1 MAMLGTV
8 YPSPLPEAYDISER
22 VDLSANVRKAAF
34 SMDGH
39 EAMEILPEWG
49 NASRSHAILHRER
62 TLNRRVNGTMCGW
75 HDAVYGTMLVLP
87 SSEFIGTIAAPLDGE
102 FAIWNSTLVTQT
114 YEIIKSG
121 WAGISDDLASSVLTL
136 GPLED
141 RVVHYTVTLDGAVNI
156 NALLA
161 VRGKNGTA
169 SFSITGMRGVVW
181 PFRPQ
186 RGMQETWEWKTEV
199 QEAWDRTE
207 TRLALRDVPRISLR
221 CTYLLEQERAAQLD
235 MLLYEMPG
243 MVFALPAW
251 ERQTAVSDVQAG
263 AESISCDLNA
273 TPWQAGDSLIIW
285 QDERRNEL
293 ARVAAVGNSALALEA
308 PVSRTY
314 RNALVMPC
322 MQAHVDGAAGR
333 DMSVPVAEYDVE
345 LRLEDAMPAWSVADD
360 SAVEQYEGHDV
371 WEFPLYLSDGDTL
384 ARNLSFPRIT
394 LDNGLGP
401 VRVLHAAPTPAASF
415 TVTLP
420 AHGREEAMRLRGR
433 LLRRQGCLRPFW
445 LSSRRQDIFPAT
457 VLPAGS
463 DQLSV
468 RGFGTGVGFAADS
481 RRRVLRLEYLD
492 GTVLYRTVL
501 AMSRES
507 DAIDIMRLSAPLSE
521 SEDIQPS
528 AFRRISWMSLHRLA
542 SDTVCWTWTQAEWGE
557 ARFSVQEVRA

>member
-1 MAMLGTV
+1 MADCVHLESMF
-8 YPSPLPEAYDISER
+8 PLLLDIAGRGDISVNIR
-22 VDLSANVRKAAF
+22 RPGTF
-34 SMDGH
+34 SISG
-39 EAMEILPEWG
+39 AG
-49 NASRSHAILHRER
+49 ARRASDIGSGTLRS
-62 TLNRRVNGTMCGW
+62 
-75 HDAVYGTMLVLP
+75 VLP
-87 SSEFIGTIAAPLDGE
+87 SRPETRRPGAGTVHAFGDIWYENVILFPTQVEVGTISAPYVFPLV
-102 FAIWNSTLVTQT
+102 IWNSHRTRQTLQLRRV
-114 YEIIKSG
+114 G
-121 WAGISDDLASSVLTL
+121 WDGISEDIPGTLTL
-136 GPLED
+136 GPLCWREYE
-141 RVVHYTVTLDGAVNI
+141 VAVTMSGPAI
-156 NALLA
+156 IEAALE
-161 VRGKNGTA
+161 VRSSGGT
-169 SFSITGMRGVVW
+169 SLLSVTGMRGVVW

-263 AESISCDLNA
+263 AESISCDLNT

-445 LSSRRQDIFPAT
+445 LSSRRQDIFPAA

-492 GTVLYRTVL
+492 GMVLYRTVL

-521 SEDIQPS
+521 TEDIQPS

-542 SDTVCWTWTQAEWGE
+542 SDAVCWTWTRAEWGE